1 MILDFNQ
8 LAPSQRYFAMVQTII
23 PRPIA
28 WVLTD
33 NGDARE
39 HQPRTLN
46 LAPFS
51 FFTGICSDPPLLM
64 ISVGKKTT
72 GEQTGQAK
80 DTRRNILERKH
91 FVVHIAST
99 AQLAAVNASSAPLA
113 HGDSELAHSNLATQ
127 AFEDFPLPRLSD
139 CTVAF
144 ACTLYRFDEIGN
156 APQAVI
162 YGQIERL
169 FIDDALLE
177 AHESRLI
184 VSAEKLDPLARL
196 GGNDYSGLGLSSQF
210 MRIERPK

>member
-64 ISVGKKTT
+64 ISAKRPRANRPDKQKIR
-72 GEQTGQAK
+72 GETFWSV
-80 DTRRNILERKH
+80 NILLCTLPPPP
-91 FVVHIAST
+91 S
-99 AQLAAVNASSAPLA
+99 
-113 HGDSELAHSNLATQ
+113 
-127 AFEDFPLPRLSD
+127 LPR
-139 CTVAF
+139 
-144 ACTLYRFDEIGN
+144 
-156 APQAVI
+156 
-162 YGQIERL
+162 
-169 FIDDALLE
+169 
-177 AHESRLI
+177 
-184 VSAEKLDPLARL
+184 
-196 GGNDYSGLGLSSQF
+196 
-210 MRIERPK
+210 